1 MKRQRIVLII
11 FFCLYGLG
19 LFLLNTRIEKASFYT
34 DGDMYFVPATVT
46 NVVEDNTA
54 GEYVNSG
61 QQTVRARITGGRYKG
76 QTTDATNM
84 NGYLYGTYCK
94 KGTHVI
100 LQLSEYEGELS
111 ASVYSYDRR
120 PGMYIIALSLAAALI
135 FVGRKKGVASTL
147 ALIFTFAT
155 IIWLYLPLLYIGIS
169 PFFAAVVSVAIITV
183 VSVYLICGMNKKGFC
198 AALGTVTGVIIAAL
212 FAWFFGIILRIDGY
226 NVSDIENLIYVADNS
241 HLDIGRLFF
250 SGILIASLGA
260 VMDVAVSISASLLEI
275 KEKNP
280 DISARELFRSGMN
293 IGKDMTGTMSN
304 TLILAFAG
312 SSINTMILIY
322 AYSMPY
328 LQVIDMTEI
337 GIEVIRGFAGTLGI
351 VLSVPLVSFYCSRF
365 YTGDDS
371 TRCINSPEAEE

>member
-46 NVVEDNTA
+46 KVVEDNTA

-198 AALGTVTGVIIAAL
+198 AALGTVTGVIIAGL

-241 HLDIGRLFF
+241 HLDIEGLFF

>member
-155 IIWLYLPLLYIGIS
+155 IIRLYLPLLYIGIS

-198 AALGTVTGVIIAAL
+198 AALGTVTGVIIAGL

-241 HLDIGRLFF
+241 HLDIGGLFF

>member
-46 NVVEDNTA
+46 KVVEDNTA

-61 QQTVRARITGGRYKG
+61 QQTVRARIIGGRYKG

-147 ALIFTFAT
+147 ALIFTFVT

-169 PFFAAVVSVAIITV
+169 SFFAAVVSVAIITV
-183 VSVYLICGMNKKGFC
+183 VSVYLICGMNKKGLC
-198 AALGTVTGVIIAAL
+198 AALGTVTGVIIAGL

-241 HLDIGRLFF
+241 HLDIGGLFF

>member
-46 NVVEDNTA
+46 KVVEDNTA

-147 ALIFTFAT
+147 ALIFTFVT
-155 IIWLYLPLLYIGIS
+155 II
-169 PFFAAVVSVAIITV
+169 
-183 VSVYLICGMNKKGFC
+183 
-198 AALGTVTGVIIAAL
+198 
-212 FAWFFGIILRIDGY
+212 
-226 NVSDIENLIYVADNS
+226 
-241 HLDIGRLFF
+241 
-250 SGILIASLGA
+250 
-260 VMDVAVSISASLLEI
+260 
-275 KEKNP
+275 
-280 DISARELFRSGMN
+280 
-293 IGKDMTGTMSN
+293 
-304 TLILAFAG
+304 
-312 SSINTMILIY
+312 
-322 AYSMPY
+322 
-328 LQVIDMTEI
+328 
-337 GIEVIRGFAGTLGI
+337 
-351 VLSVPLVSFYCSRF
+351 
-365 YTGDDS
+365 
-371 TRCINSPEAEE
+371 